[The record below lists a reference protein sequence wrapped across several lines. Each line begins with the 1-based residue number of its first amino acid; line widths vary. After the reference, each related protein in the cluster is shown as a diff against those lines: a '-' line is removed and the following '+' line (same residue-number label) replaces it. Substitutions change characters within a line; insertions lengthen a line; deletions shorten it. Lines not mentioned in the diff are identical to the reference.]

1 MWPIFAR
8 NTLDLGSASPVGYA
22 LRTPTHS
29 PMFGALE
36 QRERRQH
43 GIALPSNGQISY
55 PILSAGASTA
65 ALAVRETRSAG
76 AAKPRLLDRVREAI
90 RVRL

>member
-1 MWPIFAR
+1 M
-8 NTLDLGSASPVGYA
+8 
-22 LRTPTHS
+22 
-29 PMFGALE
+29 
-36 QRERRQH
+36 

-90 RVRL
+90 CNVGT